1 MAQPNKEIKINIKND
16 KLPKAIQI
24 SIPNQIPM
32 VLFYKDRKKKIP
44 KVTWTDKRTPKAKT
58 EGKKTKGG
66 GIMRPDYRAIVVK
79 TVCHWHKKTY
89 RTMEQN

>member
-1 MAQPNKEIKINIKND
+1 MINYPKPSRFQSLIRFQWCYFTKIE
-16 KLPKAIQI
+16 
-24 SIPNQIPM
+24 
-32 VLFYKDRKKKIP
+32 KKKIP